1 MRSLIT
7 HGVLAIS
14 IVLAACGDRA
24 SSPDEADQIRQIE
37 RERLRAQDALFA
49 SWNLPSWAQRAWLT
63 NAYSERFELFLE
75 LNPFYVQGDLDGD
88 GREDVAIQVVEKPS
102 GKRGILVMHRRGDIH
117 VLGAGRAIGN
127 RGDDFSWLWVW
138 RTESSDLLPADPVK
152 GSDLLYVEKPESA
165 GGLIWWDGVRY
176 RWTQWGD

>member
-1 MRSLIT
+1 MRTLIT
-7 HGVLAIS
+7 HGVLAIW

-24 SSPDEADQIRQIE
+24 SRPDEADQIQQIE
-37 RERLRAQDALFA
+37 HERLRAQHVYA
-49 SWNLPSWAQRAWLT
+49 SWNLPSWAQRAWHT

-88 GREDVAIQVVEKPS
+88 GREDVAIQVVEKRS

-127 RGDDFSWLWVW
+127 RADDFSWLWTND
-138 RTESSDLLPADPVK
+138 RANGSSAI
-152 GSDLLYVEKPESA
+152 Y
-165 GGLIWWDGVRY
+165 WF
-176 RWTQWGD
+176 